1 LADGGKPARG
11 GEGVFGLRRAFTLAG
26 AQNLVLSLW
35 SGSDQETARLM
46 ERFYHHLPGEGTPQ
60 RALLRAQ
67 REYLETARK
76 EGRVPHPFFW
86 AAFVASGSGLGLEK

>member
-1 LADGGKPARG
+1 
-11 GEGVFGLRRAFTLAG
+11 
-26 AQNLVLSLW
+26 
-35 SGSDQETARLM
+35 M

-67 REYLETARK
+67 REYIETARK